1 MQQRS
6 CFTTNYKI
14 RLNHSLLSPQPLKA
28 WREMKGKPGHTSGSR
43 QMTSRSPV
51 THRENSLYW
60 PCLTRERG
68 KKNQLTKIKNEDQS
82 VVVRLKDT
90 QLHQPS
96 SLWASHKASLCLKL
110 GALEQE
116 MSTRLGLSQGGAQ
129 RDVVFWG
136 LYPSVRTYYSM
147 PPFPLRSN
155 MGIFIQYAQFQFLM
169 GKAHFCS
176 TASLWAK
183 AFSVSAQHRGCREE
197 FAIILQWVMNPHG
210 SHLQRD
216 PWNFPEEEK
225 AFPCSPAWLDSI
237 SSYSQPTCS
246 RHHALA
252 WNPSMLKLYLSPL
265 TFTPDFNCRL

>member
-1 MQQRS
+1 M
-6 CFTTNYKI
+6 
-14 RLNHSLLSPQPLKA
+14 PVGA
-28 WREMKGKPGHTSGSR
+28 GKWLP
-43 QMTSRSPV
+43 RSPV
-51 THRENSLYW
+51 THTENSLYW

-129 RDVVFWG
+129 RDVVFQR
-136 LYPSVRTYYSM
+136 LYPSVRTFYSM

-210 SHLQRD
+210 SHLQHVIHGTSQRRKR
-216 PWNFPEEEK
+216 PFPAAQLGWTASAAILNPRAPGITLLHGTHPCWNCTYHP
-225 AFPCSPAWLDSI
+225 
-237 SSYSQPTCS
+237 
-246 RHHALA
+246 
-252 WNPSMLKLYLSPL
+252 
-265 TFTPDFNCRL
+265 